1 MTTFEWTQ
9 DYMTDLPSVDGQHR
23 HLVDLINQLGRSLGD
38 NDVSRADLQSLF
50 AELVSYA
57 QFHFKDEEQL
67 MRETGIDERHIDR
80 HVASHRRFLND
91 IGTLH
96 SMDDGPAA
104 RSGAGIL
111 DYLVHWLAYHILGQ
125 DQDMARQIEA
135 VRAGTE
141 SGEAFERHEHEKDAA
156 VEPLLAALDKL
167 LQQLSARNRELVELN
182 RTLEERVA
190 ERTRA
195 LSQANEELRTL
206 SLTDVLTGLSNR
218 RHAMMLLKVLW
229 EESDETGKP
238 LAALMVDADNFK
250 TVNDS
255 YGHDAGDRV
264 LMELARELQHS
275 LRSDDLIFRLGGDEF
290 LVLCPATDFDG
301 AMQVGRSLLDR
312 VAEMSIPTGSGF
324 WENSI
329 SVGVAVRTPPM
340 QVLDELIK
348 AADDSVYLAKSAGRN
363 CVRASQGSTSRN
375 R

>member
-1 MTTFEWTQ
+1 MITFQWNQ

-38 NDVSRADLQSLF
+38 NGVSRADLQSLF
-50 AELVSYA
+50 GELVSYA
-57 QFHFKDEEQL
+57 QFHFQDEERL

-80 HVASHRRFLND
+80 HVSSHRRFLKD
-91 IGTLH
+91 VDTLQ
-96 SMDDGPAA
+96 STDSGPAE

-135 VRAGTE
+135 VR
-141 SGEAFERHEHEKDAA
+141 SGAEPAEAFDRHEREKEAA
-156 VEPLLAALDKL
+156 IEPLLAALNQL

-182 RTLEERVA
+182 HSLEERVA
-190 ERTRA
+190 ERTQA
-195 LSQANEELRTL
+195 LSQANDELKAL

-218 RHAMMLLKVLW
+218 RHAMMLLATLW
-229 EESDETGKP
+229 EESDQTGQS
-238 LAALMVDADNFK
+238 LAALMIDADNFK
-250 TVNDS
+250 IVNDT
-255 YGHDAGDRV
+255 YGHDAGDTV

-312 VAEMSIPTGSGF
+312 VAKMSVPTGSGF
-324 WENSI
+324 WKNSI
-329 SVGVAVRTPPM
+329 SVGVAVRTAPM
-340 QVLDELIK
+340 RVLDELIK
-348 AADDSVYLAKSAGRN
+348 AADDSVYLAKDAGRN
-363 CVRASQGSTSRN
+363 CVRASQESPV
-375 R
+375 